1 MFFTDDT
8 GEALRAAVLL
18 ANTAE
23 TTDTLTTQDDVGT
36 WRKYEYLFVANSPGQ
51 ANGTF
56 TAWKNGV
63 PFMSRT
69 GIRYTPTDRTPSF
82 NRVQWSPTYGGGN
95 NPVPYELTQDID
107 HWYISVK

>member
-1 MFFTDDT
+1 
-8 GEALRAAVLL
+8 V
-18 ANTAE
+18 ANT
-23 TTDTLTTQDDVGT
+23 
-36 WRKYEYLFVANSPGQ
+36 PGQ

-69 GIRYTPTDRTPSF
+69 GIRYFPTDRTPAF
-82 NRVQWSPTYGGGN
+82 NRVQWSPTYGGGT
-95 NPVPYELTQDID
+95 NPVPYTLTQDID